1 MYTVYKLEEDL
12 SPSGMPYIG
21 CTIDIKR
28 RSRQHKRRLN
38 LSYIPNL
45 IPIQEFSTKKEARKF
60 EDDLREENG
69 WKREIDMIKIQGRKN
84 VESGHLQ
91 SISSKAGKIS
101 GRISVESGHLQSI
114 SSKAGKIGGKK
125 MKGKLWM
132 NKNGE
137 NSRILP
143 QFINQYLQNG
153 WSLGRKPKK

>member
-91 SISSKAGKIS
+91 SISSKAGKI
-101 GRISVESGHLQSI
+101 
-114 SSKAGKIGGKK
+114 GGKK